1 MIYTEEGLKE
11 TQELIV
17 DLEQALNRL
26 RREVKPINEQNY
38 RIMAEGFF
46 SQIRQ
51 MREEVDEYIGNVPFR
66 DPVPETQ
73 VLEHRIV
80 LT

>member
-11 TQELIV
+11 TQELLA
-17 DLEQALNRL
+17 DLERSLDGL
-26 RREVKPINEQNY
+26 RRRVKPINEQKY
-38 RIMAEGFF
+38 HIMAQGFI

-51 MREEVDEYIGNVPFR
+51 MREEIDEYIGIVPFR

-73 VLEHRIV
+73 VPAYV
-80 LT
+80 

>member
-11 TQELIV
+11 TQEMV
-17 DLEQALNRL
+17 VEMEQALNRL
-26 RREVKPINEQNY
+26 RKEIKPFNEQQY
-38 RIMAEGFF
+38 SIMSQGLI

-51 MREEVDEYIGNVPFR
+51 MREEIEEYLGIVPFR

-73 VLEHRIV
+73 VPAYV
-80 LT
+80 